1 MACYLTLSINQAPVV
16 NMEDGQATESA
27 TNMGDAQKISLGVGE
42 AKSARIALAL
52 SVSGS
57 RDGCFALWDLK
68 CKRSSLREEFCI
80 NSTGM
85 VKGAHP
91 FPLSK
96 VIGRCKAASSSI
108 TSVLYLKD
116 EITIATAGAPDRY
129 FHNAD

>member
-1 MACYLTLSINQAPVV
+1 MSLWFDSQKLLSPPLSP
-16 NMEDGQATESA
+16 EKPS
-27 TNMGDAQKISLGVGE
+27 KIV
-42 AKSARIALAL
+42 
-52 SVSGS
+52 
-57 RDGCFALWDLK
+57 C
-68 CKRSSLREEFCI
+68 
-80 NSTGM
+80 STGM